1 MNTPSITG
9 NKYFLLFVDD
19 FSRKMWGYFLKQK
32 SDAFLVFQQFKA
44 LVEKEFGSSIRT
56 LRTDNGGNFVLLL
69 SLPSV
74 LLMALDVSSPHLTP
88 LSKTVL

>member
-1 MNTPSITG
+1 MNTPISG

-19 FSRKMWGYFLKQK
+19 FSRKMWVYFLKQK
-32 SDAFLVFQQFKA
+32 LNAFPIFQQFKD
-44 LVEKEFGSSIRT
+44 LVEKEFGFPIHT

-69 SLPSV
+69 SLPFV
-74 LLMALDVSSPHLTP
+74 LLMALDVNSPHLTP